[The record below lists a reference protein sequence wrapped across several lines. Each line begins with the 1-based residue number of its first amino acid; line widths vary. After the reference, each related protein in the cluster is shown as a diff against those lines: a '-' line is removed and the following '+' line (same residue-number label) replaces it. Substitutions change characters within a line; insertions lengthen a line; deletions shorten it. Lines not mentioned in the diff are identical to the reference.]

1 MSSANAPHQ
10 TVRGLL
16 FVQRSGVCHLY
27 NANGGHIKAPPGPKS
42 GGSFLNS
49 NESLM
54 TDPQ

>member
-27 NANGGHIKAPPGPKS
+27 NANGGHKKS
-42 GGSFLNS
+42 PRTEVRGVLFNS
-49 NESLM
+49 DEF
-54 TDPQ
+54 